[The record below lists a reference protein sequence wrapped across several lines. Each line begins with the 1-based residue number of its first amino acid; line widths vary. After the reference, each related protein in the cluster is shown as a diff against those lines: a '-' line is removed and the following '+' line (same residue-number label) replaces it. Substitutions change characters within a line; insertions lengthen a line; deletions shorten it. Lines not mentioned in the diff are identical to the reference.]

1 MVNLDI
7 VFRLVAAVILGGLV
21 GLERESSHRPAGLR
35 THILVS
41 LGSALIMVISLE
53 AFRNFPAGTWDPG
66 RLAAQVVSGIGFI
79 GAGTI
84 LHEGVTIRGLTTAA
98 SLWVVAGIGLAVG
111 AGYYFGALI
120 TTLLVTIVLLYV
132 HRLENFF
139 FPADLETIKL
149 ESRVPVSTQEVT
161 ALLGELGVEVKK
173 LIVEASAETGTLKSV
188 IIAMVRLSSTIDRSQ
203 VATALVQKGLAERVY
218 LGD

>member
-1 MVNLDI
+1 MIYLDI
-7 VFRLVAAVILGGLV
+7 FFRLAAAVILGGLV

-41 LGSALIMVISLE
+41 LGSALIMVISME
-53 AFRNFPAGTWDPG
+53 AFRNFPTGTWDPG

-111 AGYYFGALI
+111 AGYYFGAVV

-139 FPADLETIKL
+139 F
-149 ESRVPVSTQEVT
+149 SR
-161 ALLGELGVEVKK
+161 
-173 LIVEASAETGTLKSV
+173 
-188 IIAMVRLSSTIDRSQ
+188 
-203 VATALVQKGLAERVY
+203 
-218 LGD
+218 